1 MIDIKKVEIDQKAKI
16 VMISGVDIDELWKE
30 SKEDTPCKDKCFK
43 FNIAAP
49 GVRKYLYLVTKN
61 NKKASEHVHMAQ
73 RLEALVGQTL
83 FFPDSF
89 LVKDGA

>member
-1 MIDIKKVEIDQKAKI
+1 MFHLAQLHHGYISTARRMRRKVEIDQKAKI

-30 SKEDTPCKDKCFK
+30 SKEDAPCKDKCFK

-61 NKKASEHVHMAQ
+61 NKKASEHVHMA
-73 RLEALVGQTL
+73 
-83 FFPDSF
+83 
-89 LVKDGA
+89 